1 MTETRIVRLEYTK
14 LGKVRFTGHRD
25 VARIW
30 ERALRKAEVPI
41 AYTEGFSPRPKLSF
55 GLALPTGYE
64 SHSEFLDVH
73 LATDRGDIDIAAL
86 PGRLS
91 ETLPVG
97 MDTIAAA
104 EVPRGTLSLQQAV
117 TSCEWH
123 IDTVDTDRAEAT
135 IWMERILSA
144 PTLVVTR
151 ERKGKEVTDDLRPQ
165 VFHLSIQ
172 EGIGEPG
179 PDRAG
184 VGIRAQLGTQPR
196 VLRPTELLRVVEPSL
211 DAAKVTRMK
220 QLTDTDGARREPL
233 VLGAAVAAPAG
244 VTA

>member
-1 MTETRIVRLEYTK
+1 MNETLIVRLEYTK

-30 ERALRKAEVPI
+30 ERALRKAGLPI

-73 LATDRGDIDIAAL
+73 LAPDRGDIDGVDIAEL
-86 PGRLS
+86 PARLS
-91 ETLPVG
+91 EALPVG

-104 EVPRGTLSLQQAV
+104 QVPRGTLSLQQAV
-117 TSCEWH
+117 TSCEWR

-144 PTLVVTR
+144 PSLVVTR
-151 ERKGKEVTDDLRPQ
+151 ERKGKEVIDDLRPQ
-165 VFHLSIQ
+165 VFHLSIDD
-172 EGIGEPG
+172 PG
-179 PDRAG
+179 PDRTG
-184 VGIRAQLGTQPR
+184 VSIGAQLGTQPR
-196 VLRPTELLRVVEPSL
+196 VLRPTELLRVVEPPL

-233 VLGAAVAAPAG
+233 ALGAAVAAPAG